1 MLTIG
6 LINLWMPLESIIEAS
21 KNKIDI
27 IGASCGFPGLE
38 NQIDPKIP
46 KIIGTRKKFKNLFLK
61 VFKNKKQIKI
71 RSR

>member
-21 KNKIDI
+21 RNKIDI

-46 KIIGTRKKFKNLFLK
+46 KIIGMRKKFKNLFLK
-61 VFKNKKQIKI
+61 VFINK
-71 RSR
+71 

>member
-46 KIIGTRKKFKNLFLK
+46 KIMGTRKKFKNLFLK
-61 VFKNKKQIKI
+61 VFIKK
-71 RSR
+71 